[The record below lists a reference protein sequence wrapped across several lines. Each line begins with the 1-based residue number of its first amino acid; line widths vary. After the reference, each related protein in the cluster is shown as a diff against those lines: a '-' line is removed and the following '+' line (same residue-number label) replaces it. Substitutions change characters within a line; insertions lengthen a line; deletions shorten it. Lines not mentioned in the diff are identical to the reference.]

1 MYRLG
6 IDFLTKVYV
15 IMKNILAASLV
26 ALFLAACSNTELGE
40 SLSSNSSSDGTVS
53 GSDSGTSSPK
63 SDNSTS
69 QSASGVSGSQS
80 APGDSGAQSGSSDS
94 GSGDSRSGSGS
105 QSGSKGSG
113 SGESKV
119 KFAAEDPGSQSSSG
133 DSGSQSDNRNADGK
147 SVSKGSSKD
156 SGSISGGDSGSGDS
170 GSGDSGSQSDDRNA
184 DGKSVSKG
192 SSKDSRSTSGP
203 ESTSG
208 SDSQSVTEYKGG
220 DNFTPN
226 EERQFVTQV
235 GDRVFFGYDRHT
247 LTPDAVKTLEAQVK
261 WLKDKPDVKIV
272 IEGHADERGTRE
284 YNLALG
290 ERRANSIRAFLV
302 SSGIAKDRILIVS
315 YGKERPAVAASN
327 EAAWAQNRRGVTV
340 LGD

>member
-170 GSGDSGSQSDDRNA
+170 GSQSDDRNA

-208 SDSQSVTEYKGG
+208 SNSQSVTEYKGG

-247 LTPDAVKTLEAQVK
+247 LTPDAVKTLKAQVK

>member
-170 GSGDSGSQSDDRNA
+170 GSQSDDRNA

-327 EAAWAQNRRGVTV
+327 EAAWAKNRRGVTV

>member
-170 GSGDSGSQSDDRNA
+170 GSQSDDRNA

-247 LTPDAVKTLEAQVK
+247 LTPDAVKTLKAQVK